1 MSVKKYVVRL
11 SGEERERLETLLR
24 KGKSPARRVLKA
36 RILLKADV
44 SEAGK
49 GWSDNRIIEALETS
63 PSMVYRV
70 RKQLV
75 EEGFEAVLSRKPRA
89 MPAVARIFDG
99 EKEAKLIALAC
110 SKPPKGRARWT
121 LRLLENKV
129 VELGI
134 VGRASDSTIGR
145 ALKKNTLQPHRRQHW
160 VIPPTANSA
169 FVAAMEDVLAVYTR
183 PRDGDCPLVCLDET
197 SKQLIAE
204 TRVPIS
210 MKAGRPA
217 RFDYEYERNG
227 TANLFMMFAPLEGWR
242 HVKVT
247 DRHTAVDYARVLK
260 DLADIH
266 FAHAKTIVLVQDNL
280 SIHSKASLYE
290 AFPAV
295 EARRLVERFEWHYT
309 PKHGSWLNLA
319 ESELG
324 VLTSQCLDRRIPN
337 KQILI
342 DEIAAWEH
350 DRNANHTKADWQFT
364 TKNARI
370 KLKHLYPA
378 I

>member
-1 MSVKKYVVRL
+1 MVPATARL
-11 SGEERERLETLLR
+11 G
-24 KGKSPARRVLKA
+24 AR
-36 RILLKADV
+36 
-44 SEAGK
+44 
-49 GWSDNRIIEALETS
+49 
-63 PSMVYRV
+63 
-70 RKQLV
+70 
-75 EEGFEAVLSRKPRA
+75 
-89 MPAVARIFDG
+89 
-99 EKEAKLIALAC
+99 
-110 SKPPKGRARWT
+110 
-121 LRLLENKV
+121 
-129 VELGI
+129 
-134 VGRASDSTIGR
+134 
-145 ALKKNTLQPHRRQHW
+145 W
-160 VIPPTANSA
+160 VIPPKANSA

-266 FAHAKTIVLVQDNL
+266 FAQAKTIVLVQDNL

-290 AFPAV
+290 VFPAV

-337 KQILI
+337 KQLLI

-350 DRNANHTKADWQFT
+350 DRNANHTQADLKFT

-378 I
+378 ISLNQATSTQVLFPEQAVPVTIETIAFSQYRRRGPLIYPVMERPVDRKFAHINRRRQRWDSRGHRSPREVARIGNSHLRVSRGVSAVIIGGRNAMFDIGCAHAGDEWVGAAGPFVSSRL